1 MEVVMESTDDL
12 GDHILVL
19 DLTLRGTTGGDPPA
33 RSFATRRERKKA
45 GSAFGRITGQWE
57 QLT

>member
-1 MEVVMESTDDL
+1 MESTDDL